1 MIRCIFITYCY
12 QRLKYTVANALLIVH
27 KCWLIHNIILWTDF
41 NAGFTYHRKRACI
54 TRENNAHW
62 IDMKTNLSNLS
73 NTFFNEVKWAQVN
86 LHLTTVKVFKDSQLK
101 IPQSD
106 YINFNNYG
114 EKTRQHSYQ
123 VWSCARARTEV
134 NFRCVF
140 VYRAVSGA
148 GYKHS

>member
-1 MIRCIFITYCY
+1 MKLNEHKLIYIW
-12 QRLKYTVANALLIVH
+12 QQLK
-27 KCWLIHNIILWTDF
+27 
-41 NAGFTYHRKRACI
+41 
-54 TRENNAHW
+54 
-62 IDMKTNLSNLS
+62 S
-73 NTFFNEVKWAQVN
+73 
-86 LHLTTVKVFKDSQLK
+86 LK

-123 VWSCARARTEV
+123 VLSCARARTEV
-134 NFRCVF
+134 NFWSVF

>member
-1 MIRCIFITYCY
+1 
-12 QRLKYTVANALLIVH
+12 
-27 KCWLIHNIILWTDF
+27 
-41 NAGFTYHRKRACI
+41 
-54 TRENNAHW
+54 
-62 IDMKTNLSNLS
+62 MKL
-73 NTFFNEVKWAQVN
+73 NEQVN

-123 VWSCARARTEV
+123 VWSFARARTEV
-134 NFRCVF
+134 NFRSVF
-140 VYRAVSGA
+140 VHRAVSGA

>member
-1 MIRCIFITYCY
+1 MKLNELIYIW
-12 QRLKYTVANALLIVH
+12 QQLKY
-27 KCWLIHNIILWTDF
+27 
-41 NAGFTYHRKRACI
+41 
-54 TRENNAHW
+54 
-62 IDMKTNLSNLS
+62 
-73 NTFFNEVKWAQVN
+73 
-86 LHLTTVKVFKDSQLK
+86 LK

>member
-1 MIRCIFITYCY
+1 MPDSHIT
-12 QRLKYTVANALLIVH
+12 ANV
-27 KCWLIHNIILWTDF
+27 
-41 NAGFTYHRKRACI
+41 RASH
-54 TRENNAHW
+54 A
-62 IDMKTNLSNLS
+62 KTMLTGSTWRQIAEF

-134 NFRCVF
+134 NFRSVF
-140 VYRAVSGA
+140 VYRAG
-148 GYKHS
+148 

>member
-1 MIRCIFITYCY
+1 MDQSEHDPLYFITYCY

-114 EKTRQHSYQ
+114 EKNETTLISGLIVRTRPDRS
-123 VWSCARARTEV
+123 
-134 NFRCVF
+134 
-140 VYRAVSGA
+140 
-148 GYKHS
+148 

>member
-41 NAGFTYHRKRACI
+41 NAGFTYHRKRAWKQCSLD
-54 TRENNAHW
+54 RHE
-62 IDMKTNLSNLS
+62 DKLQNLS

-134 NFRCVF
+134 NFRSVF
-140 VYRAVSGA
+140 VYRAVSGVV
-148 GYKHS
+148 YKHS